1 MKNVISQI
9 ADAIKNWWLFLA
21 AGILLIIVSFWVIK
35 TPVESYVGLAILL
48 SILILANG
56 ISYTIFSIS
65 NREQLEGWGWYLTG
79 GIFDI
84 VIGVILILYP
94 EISIILLP
102 LFVGFWLM
110 FRGISVIG
118 TSLDLKKYGVLDWG
132 WLMLFGIF
140 ITTMAFFM
148 VLNPMFGFFNIIY
161 LTFLS
166 LLVYGVANIMLA
178 FKLKKIKSKT
188 FGVLDDFKKN
198 LEHKAEDLKTDV
210 LQYINDHPASDVKEA
225 ISKKFNE
232 YKAQIESDN
241 A

>member
-1 MKNVISQI
+1 MTNIFSQI
-9 ADAIKNWWLFLA
+9 ADAIKNWWLFLV
-21 AGILLIIVSFWVIK
+21 AGVLLIILSFWVLT
-35 TPVESYVGLAILL
+35 TPVESYVGLAVLL

-56 ISYTIFSIS
+56 ISYTIFAIS
-65 NREQLEGWGWYLTG
+65 NSKQLEGWGWYLVG

-84 VIGVILILYP
+84 VIGIILIIYP
-94 EISIILLP
+94 AISIALLP
-102 LFVGFWLM
+102 LFVGFWLI

-148 VLNPMFGFFNIIY
+148 ILDPLFGFFNIIY

-188 FGVLDDFKKN
+188 FDVVDDLKKN
-198 LEHKAEDLKTDV
+198 MKNKAEDLKLDV
-210 LQYINDHPASDVKEA
+210 LKYINDHPADDIKEA
-225 ISKKFNE
+225 ISKKFTE

-241 A
+241 K

>member
-1 MKNVISQI
+1 MTNVISQI
-9 ADAIKNWWLFLA
+9 SDAIKNWWVFLI
-21 AGILLIIVSFWVIK
+21 AGILLIFMSYWVIT
-35 TPVESYVGLAILL
+35 TPEDSYVGLAILF
-48 SILILANG
+48 SILVLANG

-65 NREQLEGWGWYLTG
+65 NRDQLEGWGWYLAS

-84 VIGVILILYP
+84 VIGIILVLYP
-94 EISIILLP
+94 EISIILLHV
-102 LFVGFWLM
+102 FIGFWLM

-132 WLMLFGIF
+132 WLMLFGIV

-148 VLNPMFGFFNIIY
+148 ILNPIIGFINIII
-161 LTFLS
+161 LTSLS

-178 FKLKKIKSKT
+178 FKLKKIKAKT
-188 FGVLDDFKKN
+188 FDVVDDLKKN
-198 LEHKAEDLKTDV
+198 LKNKAEDLKTDV

-232 YKAQIESDN
+232 YKAQIESDKV
-241 A
+241 